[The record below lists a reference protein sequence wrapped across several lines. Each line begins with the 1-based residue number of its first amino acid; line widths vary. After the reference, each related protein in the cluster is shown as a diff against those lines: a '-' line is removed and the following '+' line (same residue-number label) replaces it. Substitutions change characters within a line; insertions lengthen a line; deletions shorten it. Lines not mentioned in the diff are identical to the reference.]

1 MIALKSLQI
10 KRSRSEACEVREL
23 QAALPARLG
32 TADVSPLLLAS
43 LHGVF
48 LTEIDNVKYLVS
60 QTL

>member
-1 MIALKSLQI
+1 M
-10 KRSRSEACEVREL
+10 REL

-32 TADVSPLLLAS
+32 TADVSPLLVAS